1 MTINAPSLE
10 NVLMRADDPFWK
22 EFVSKPALKYILRA
36 LTGLSTKHSP
46 TQMALA
52 KGCIPILHQMEQ
64 VSTDEHVG
72 SLGMVSNKISMILIF
87 GRKHFKQK
95 FHSRKNQQPSILIHI
110 WGKFYFY

>member
-72 SLGMVSNKISMILIF
+72 SLGMFSNKKFEFLINKFDNFLEKISTAFTI
-87 GRKHFKQK
+87 
-95 FHSRKNQQPSILIHI
+95 ILIHI
-110 WGKFYFY
+110 WN